1 MSQKTQ
7 SFESHTRWNPLF
19 HFIASPIV
27 TLNLF
32 VAVRHAW
39 YMGGRF
45 AWWNVVFAFGVACAV
60 FASRTM
66 ALTVQDRL
74 IRLEMRLRLRELLP
88 AAQHGDIL
96 RLSVRQMVALR
107 FAGDAEL
114 PGLVQ
119 RVLKGELAGDKPIKA
134 AIKDWQADWQRA

>member
-39 YMGGRF
+39 YLGGRF
-45 AWWNVVFAFGVACAV
+45 AWWNAVFAFGVACAV

-88 AAQHGDIL
+88 AAQHADID
-96 RLSVRQMVALR
+96 RVTVRQFVALR
-107 FAGDAEL
+107 FASDAEL
-114 PGLVQ
+114 AELVQ
-119 RVLKGELAGDKPIKA
+119 RVLKGELVGDKAIKA
-134 AIKDWQADWQRA
+134 AIKNWQADWQRA